1 MPLERGNAAPSSN
14 LHTVL
19 ADLRTLFLA
28 RPLSDGKHHHAEGGT
43 TQAIPKLEEAKL
55 NAQVK
60 GGGNNHVALKLVFYA
75 TKASVI
81 SPDTYDQLRAA
92 IRRKMSKLQSLQ
104 TITNSPKSSSPAP
117 VLGASLILNPGS
129 AMNRRKV
136 AIQEID

>member
-1 MPLERGNAAPSSN
+1 MDEIPPTLSEKGNAAPSSN

-19 ADLRTLFLA
+19 ADLRTLFLTQH
-28 RPLSDGKHHHAEGGT
+28 PSNGKHHPA
-43 TQAIPKLEEAKL
+43 EEAKL